1 MPFWSRRS
9 SVSSTSEEKDLSS
22 SDDLSSSAADGS
34 SPITN
39 ASVANNNNQPH
50 PSMHSTTTSSQVSPE
65 STTMSTKTSNNS
77 YDNAIVTEE
86 TWTKIFPE
94 AFGIRRLI
102 EESSFRWCWRESSMW
117 GIATGTVMYF
127 HRRRMGSRNLF
138 AGGVAYG
145 TMILVF
151 APSYYFCYRKREHQ
165 EHVIEMMMA
174 ANDFLPG
181 EEMPESV
188 PLERG
193 EHPFLDVKD
202 KGGVGIDDDNYDDR
216 DLQKEF
222 VARLKEKKDWQEPHH
237 TKDADEVFKEVKKK

>member
-151 APSYYFCYRKREHQ
+151 APSYYFCYRKP
-165 EHVIEMMMA
+165 IFTFA
-174 ANDFLPG
+174 GLLPINQQ
-181 EEMPESV
+181 MT
-188 PLERG
+188 
-193 EHPFLDVKD
+193 K
-202 KGGVGIDDDNYDDR
+202 
-216 DLQKEF
+216 LQ
-222 VARLKEKKDWQEPHH
+222 
-237 TKDADEVFKEVKKK
+237 

>member
-9 SVSSTSEEKDLSS
+9 SVSSISEEKDLSS
-22 SDDLSSSAADGS
+22 SDDLSSSSVADGLS
-34 SPITN
+34 STS
-39 ASVANNNNQPH
+39 ASIANDYNH
-50 PSMHSTTTSSQVSPE
+50 PSSSMHSTTTTSSQLSPT
-65 STTMSTKTSNNS
+65 STIMSTETSNNT

-181 EEMPESV
+181 EEMPESI
-188 PLERG
+188 PLDRG
-193 EHPFLDVKD
+193 EHPFLNVKD
-202 KGGVGIDDDNYDDR
+202 EDNDDR

-237 TKDADEVFKEVKKK
+237 TQDADEVFKEVKKK